1 MSSNDYFKDVS
12 NPEKRSKSTLRHRV
26 EEIGKNN
33 QLSIETLNILNKHIY
48 KENKNKYNI
57 NKNKNKA
64 DNILK
69 INTKDINPTKEN
81 ILPIK
86 NYDFFRN
93 TENNHRIPPS
103 KVKTFSNNLENE
115 NKKLKEENEKLKEQI
130 NDCIKKL
137 EESYEKLKEKEN
149 IIANNIKKIKDLEKS
164 IQDKENSLNKYLQ
177 ENNKLINDI
186 EKLKKSIPFNL
197 SEGEK
202 LISIAF
208 LSSDQNI
215 CFPVICKNTDKFI
228 KIENL
233 IYEKYPEYKDPKN
246 DFFIN
251 GNKFNKNGSLEE
263 NNIKDKSI
271 IILQANDN
279 E

>member
-1 MSSNDYFKDVS
+1 MFQFQKEGLNIGSNIPTSSQIPIDYFIKATYI
-12 NPEKRSKSTLRHRV
+12 SKAG
-26 EEIGKNN
+26 E
-33 QLSIETLNILNKHIY
+33 NIRLISDIYNLNKIQ
-48 KENKNKYNI
+48 KMTIDGKT
-57 NKNKNKA
+57 A
-64 DNILK
+64 A
-69 INTKDINPTKEN
+69 PT
-81 ILPIK
+81 K

-115 NKKLKEENEKLKEQI
+115 NKKLKEENEKLKEKI

-215 CFPVICKNTDKFI
+215 CFPVICKNTDNFI